1 MRRELWRTVK
11 DRRQRLVFGA
21 MAGLLC
27 NLLYALYNGVLGVW
41 NRSVWLV
48 TLCAYYA
55 ILAVMRFAAVLYHRR
70 DDGGDRFAA
79 RLTGWLLIL
88 LSLVLAGVTWLS
100 LSQNTAVRYGTIVM
114 ITIATYTFTK
124 ITLAVIRAVKA
135 KGDPSGTLASIRC
148 IGYAEVAASV
158 FALQKSMFVSFG
170 GAGDEK
176 AHLMNILTGSVVWL
190 FVLILGVKMTR
201 R

>member
-1 MRRELWRTVK
+1 MVL
-11 DRRQRLVFGA
+11 GA
-21 MAGLLC
+21 SAGLLC
-27 NLLYALYNGVLGVW
+27 NLLYALYNGALGLL

-55 ILAVMRFAAVLYHRR
+55 ILAVMRFAAVLYDRR
-70 DDGGDRFAA
+70 ESGVDRFAA

-100 LSQNTAVRYGTIVM
+100 LSRHTAVRYDTVVM

-135 KGDPSGTLASIRC
+135 KGDPSGTLMSIRC

-158 FALQKSMFVSFG
+158 FTLQKSMFVSFG
-170 GAGDEK
+170 TAGDET
-176 AHLMNILTGSVVWL
+176 AHIMNILTGSAVWL
-190 FVLILGVKMTR
+190 FVFALGIKMIR